1 MRNSRGFTL
10 VELMIVVAIAALLLL
25 LAAPS
30 FQDMILMQR
39 LRGINAQL
47 VTDLQFARTEAVAR
61 GRHARLFFKADTTQ
75 TCYTIYVAELTGL
88 ARCDCTRGAGNTC
101 TVAGTTEIKTVSS
114 LRTSQVLIEMVAASP
129 DAAAFGFS
137 YITGGLLTNPTD
149 TEVQPLAQVQINTRI
164 DSDRRLHNLV
174 GQSGRPTVCAP
185 NATRMGV
192 TAC

>member
-30 FQDMILMQR
+30 FQDMILKQR

-47 VTDLQFARTEAVAR
+47 ITDLQFARTEAVAR
-61 GRHARLFFKADTTQ
+61 GRHARLFFNADSGQ
-75 TCYTIYVAELTGL
+75 TCYTIYVAEGDGL
-88 ARCDCTRGAGNTC
+88 ARCDCTRGAGATC
-101 TVAGTTEIKTVSS
+101 TATGTSEVKTVSS
-114 LRTSQVLIEMVAASP
+114 PRSSQVLIEVATGQSP
-129 DAAAFGFS
+129 AFGFS
-137 YITGGLLTNPTD
+137 YITGGLLTNPSD
-149 TEVQPLAQVQINTRI
+149 TEALPLAQVQINTRV
-164 DSDRRLHNLV
+164 DDDRRLTNTV

-185 NATRMGV
+185 NSSRMGV